1 MHMTNVD
8 FISTQCN
15 GSGRCRFVVNACI
28 KLLARLL
35 ESEIL
40 ANPTEHA
47 YARESMD

>member
-8 FISTQCN
+8 YLSTQCN
-15 GSGRCRFVVNACI
+15 GSGRCKFVVNACI

-35 ESEIL
+35 ESEIF
-40 ANPTEHA
+40 ANLTEPA